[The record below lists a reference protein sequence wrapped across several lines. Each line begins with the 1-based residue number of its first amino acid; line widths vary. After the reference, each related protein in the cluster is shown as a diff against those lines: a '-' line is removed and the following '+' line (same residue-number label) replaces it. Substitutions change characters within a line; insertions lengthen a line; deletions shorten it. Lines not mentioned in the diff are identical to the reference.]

1 MMALVAGGNE
11 IREGF
16 GVESFEPVVIPLS
29 RVKRV
34 SKGEGIKEGR
44 RRRLMMEDEIHVSV
58 VVGAVILSEVV
69 LNRHFLEGNV
79 DVFTNILVVVTMS
92 C

>member
-1 MMALVAGGNE
+1 MALVVGGSG

-16 GVESFEPVVIPLS
+16 GVESFESVVIPLS

-44 RRRLMMEDEIHVSV
+44 KRRLMMEDEIHVSV
-58 VVGAVILSEVV
+58 AVGAVTLSEVV
-69 LNRHFLEGNV
+69 LNRYFLEGNI
-79 DVFTNILVVVTMS
+79 DVFF
-92 C
+92 